1 MAEACAGWLYDEV
14 AEVGSAEVEDGEH
27 EEDEEEEEAHEP
39 EEVEELAGEAE
50 AGMANTPCG
59 CGFGL
64 PIRFR

>member
-1 MAEACAGWLYDEV
+1 M
-14 AEVGSAEVEDGEH
+14 GSAEVEDGEH
-27 EEDEEEEEAHEP
+27 EEEEEAHEP

-64 PIRFR
+64 PV